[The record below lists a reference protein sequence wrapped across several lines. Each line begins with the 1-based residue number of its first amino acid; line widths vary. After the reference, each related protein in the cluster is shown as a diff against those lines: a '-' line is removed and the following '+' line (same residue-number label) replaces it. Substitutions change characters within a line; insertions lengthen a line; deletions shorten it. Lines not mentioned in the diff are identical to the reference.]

1 MCVFVY
7 TYEMMCLCSR
17 LHWIPWPSAV
27 FTAYFAVQ
35 GLRSITG
42 NLPKAGNNFKI
53 WEKSQKIIEPLGI
66 SESTFVESQKY
77 IEPR

>member
-1 MCVFVY
+1 MYMYIMCVFVY

-42 NLPKAGNNFKI
+42 NLPKAGNIF
-53 WEKSQKIIEPLGI
+53 
-66 SESTFVESQKY
+66 
-77 IEPR
+77 